1 MSTLALSLVLIAAAI
16 HAGWNFLAK
25 KTGGDVRFALLTCI
39 ALTIVW
45 APVGLWFAWR
55 DVPAFGALQWSLVGA
70 SGAIHVVYYVT
81 LLRGYRL
88 GDLSVVYPLARGTG
102 PLITAV
108 VATTFLGEALRWIG
122 WLGVTGIVGGIVII
136 AGGPSLLRAFRRGTH
151 AREDLARLRAG
162 VGYGV
167 LTGAFIAAYTLVDGY
182 AVKHAQVSPVLVDY
196 LSNVVRLPL
205 TVILV
210 WFLARRE
217 PLPIGD
223 YAKRMWRPAL
233 AIGAVSPI
241 AYVLVLYAVGM
252 APLSQ
257 VAPVREVSMLFAA
270 FLGGSQL
277 AEPDRGARL
286 LGAACIAA
294 GVIAIATG

>member
-1 MSTLALSLVLIAAAI
+1 MSTLALSLVLIAAVI

-45 APVGLWFAWR
+45 SPVGLWFVWR
-55 DVPAFGALQWSLVGA
+55 DAATFGALQWGLVAA

-108 VATTFLGEALRWIG
+108 VATTFFGEALRWIG
-122 WLGVTGIVGGIVII
+122 WLGVMGIVGGIVII

-151 AREDLARLRAG
+151 SPLELARLRAG

-167 LTGAFIAAYTLVDGY
+167 VTGAFIAAYTLVDGY
-182 AVKHAQVSPVLVDY
+182 AVKHAHVSPILVDY

-205 TVILV
+205 TVVLV
-210 WFLARRE
+210 WFLAQRE

-223 YAKRMWRPAL
+223 YVKRMWRPAL
-233 AIGAVSPI
+233 VIGAVSPI
-241 AYVLVLYAVGM
+241 AYVLVLYAVSM

-286 LGAACIAA
+286 FGAACIAA
-294 GVIAIATG
+294 GVIVIATG